1 MMQGHQERAF
11 GLHDQTGHISRAV
24 FNNNII
30 NPKRKM
36 HLKFQG
42 QEFLLQNQ
50 KYFHHQVSVN
60 AFDSTLFIHI
70 TNKASRLSQVVFILK
85 PLCEEFNHSSNETK
99 GTSRESRNSSRLDHN
114 GQFWELGY
122 VLVLFWH

>member
-1 MMQGHQERAF
+1 MMQGHQERVF
-11 GLHDQTGHISRAV
+11 GLHDRTGHISRAV
-24 FNNNII
+24 FNDII

-85 PLCEEFNHSSNETK
+85 PLCEDIFQMKLKALLGNQETLVDLITM
-99 GTSRESRNSSRLDHN
+99 GNFGS
-114 GQFWELGY
+114 LGM
-122 VLVLFWH
+122 F